1 MLADLWHHRS
11 VTGTLW
17 IVGTPI
23 GNLGDIGTRARE
35 VLGEVDLVA
44 AEDTRRTGRLLQ
56 GLGIRKKMLSLY
68 DANEAE
74 RVDRI
79 LAILREGSSVALVS
93 DAGMPLVSDPGYRLV
108 AACVAQ
114 GIEVGVVPGPSAVLA
129 ALVVSGLPTDRFT
142 FEGFAPRRPGERT
155 KRLQALREDPRTIVL
170 FEAPGR
176 VKTLL
181 RDALVVLGDRR
192 AALCRELT
200 KRHEEVRRGRIS
212 ELLGGLDDDPKG
224 EVVLVIEGARE
235 AGPVDL
241 DTCVAEARELVA
253 GGMRVREAARAV
265 AERHGAGV
273 NEVYRALLAGDH

>member
-1 MLADLWHHRS
+1 

-56 GLGIRKKMLSLY
+56 GFGIRKKMLSLY

-108 AACVAQ
+108 AACVAE

-155 KRLQALREDPRTIVL
+155 RRLQALREDPRTIVL

-212 ELLGGLDDDPKG
+212 ELLGALGDDPKG

-241 DTCVAEARELVA
+241 DTCIAEARELVA
-253 GGMRVREAARAV
+253 EGMRAREAARAV

>member
-1 MLADLWHHRS
+1 

-23 GNLGDIGTRARE
+23 GNLGDIGARARE

-56 GLGIRKKMLSLY
+56 GFGIRKKMLSLY

-74 RVDRI
+74 RVDRV

-108 AACVAQ
+108 AACVAE

-212 ELLGGLDDDPKG
+212 ELLGALGEDPKG

-241 DTCVAEARELVA
+241 DTCIAEARELVA
-253 GGMRVREAARAV
+253 EGMRAREAARAV

>member
-56 GLGIRKKMLSLY
+56 GFGIRKKMLSLY

-108 AACVAQ
+108 AACVAE

-142 FEGFAPRRPGERT
+142 FEGFAPRRPGERA

-176 VKTLL
+176 VQTLL

-212 ELLGGLDDDPKG
+212 ELLGGLAHDPKG

-253 GGMRVREAARAV
+253 EGMRAREAARAV